1 MVGQGHDARKGK
13 GNPARRPEGAGHAGR
28 QIADVHCG
36 ASGRFGRLPL
46 RLSGQYRTSRPS
58 GRVSVPASSVAALL
72 SGGTWA
78 TVDTGTRP
86 DGAIRGQ
93 IRPT

>member
-1 MVGQGHDARKGK
+1 MTQGRGR
-13 GNPARRPEGAGHAGR
+13 GTPRGGPRELGTPAVV
-28 QIADVHCG
+28 IADVHCG

-72 SGGTWA
+72 SGGTWV

-86 DGAIRGQ
+86 DGAFRGQ